1 MSIIQFLR
9 ILWAYRML
17 TLLTVIATLVGAGIA
32 ILVVPPR
39 YEASTRV
46 MLNTL
51 KPDAVT
57 GQIMPSVE
65 TREFLATQ
73 IELIKDFG
81 VAGQAVDS
89 LGWLTSPDYVQA
101 YNAIKNPDGDM
112 RRWLAQQ
119 IIDRTKVNAV
129 VGTNILNISFQSRT
143 PAEARAMTNALRDA
157 YVDSTLATRRRDAM
171 RNAEWFTQQATREKE
186 LLDAADVA
194 KTDYEREIGIVMSD
208 DKTDIETARL
218 RSLAGQSTLGAQI
231 MAPTVAATASPA
243 AIELAQMDAQIAQA
257 LKTLGP
263 NHPALVAIRARRVT
277 LAKMV
282 QDDQAASRDVAANQ
296 AKALGAGSG
305 ALNRAVA
312 EQTSRVIANRS
323 KIQRLNQLQSEVNLH
338 REQMEKSLAR
348 AVGLRQEAAVA
359 DPGVTV
365 LSEAVTPSSPAFPKK
380 GLILGGAIAL
390 GGAAGLLLSLILE
403 FLFRRVRGVED
414 LEGVTGVPL
423 LAVIGPLTPKQA
435 RRPSTSAR
443 FLQRFS
449 RRNRRVAQPA

>member
-17 TLLTVIATLVGAGIA
+17 TLLTLVATVIGAGVA
-32 ILVVPPR
+32 ILIVPPR

-51 KPDAVT
+51 KPDPVT
-57 GQIMPSVE
+57 GQIIPNVE
-65 TREFLATQ
+65 TREYLATQ

-89 LGWLTSPDYVQA
+89 LGWLTSPEYVQA
-101 YNAIKNPDGDM
+101 YNSVKNPDGDM

-119 IIDRTKVNAV
+119 IIDRTKVNPV

-143 PAEARAMTNALRDA
+143 PGEARSMANALRDA

-171 RNAEWFTQQATREKE
+171 RNAEWFTQQAAREKE
-186 LLDAADVA
+186 LTDTADAA
-194 KTDYEREIGIVMSD
+194 KTAYEKEIGIVMED

-218 RSLAGQSTLGAQI
+218 RSLAAQSTLGAQI
-231 MAPTVAATASPA
+231 VAPSMAPTTSPA
-243 AIELAQMDAQIAQA
+243 QIEAAQLDSQIAQVS
-257 LKTLGP
+257 KTLGP
-263 NHPALVAIRARRVT
+263 NHPQLIAMKARRAT
-277 LAKMV
+277 LSKVMN
-282 QDDQAASRDVAANQ
+282 DEQAAAREAASN
-296 AKALGAGSG
+296 AARSSVGTG

-323 KIQRLNQLQSEVNLH
+323 KIQRLNQLQGEVNLH
-338 REQMEKSLAR
+338 REQMDKSLAR
-348 AVGLRQEAAVA
+348 AVELRQEAAVA
-359 DPGVTV
+359 DPGITV

-380 GLILGGAIAL
+380 GLILGGAVAL
-390 GGAAGLLLSLILE
+390 GGATGLLLSLILE
-403 FLFRRVRGVED
+403 FLFRRIRGVED
-414 LEGVTGVPL
+414 LEGAIGVPL
-423 LAVIGPLTPKQA
+423 LAVIAPFTASQGGQ
-435 RRPSTSAR
+435 PSRTAR

-449 RRNRRVAQPA
+449 FRRRRLAPA